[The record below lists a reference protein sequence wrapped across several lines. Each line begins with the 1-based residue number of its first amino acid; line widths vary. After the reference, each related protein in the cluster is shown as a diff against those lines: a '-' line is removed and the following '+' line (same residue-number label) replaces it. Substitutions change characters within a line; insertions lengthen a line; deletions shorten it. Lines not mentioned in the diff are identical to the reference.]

1 MTSKRNFLLTRSRF
15 LDARDGSGKPLDIDR
30 IKAEILLVLL
40 AGADTT
46 GTAFQ
51 SLMCMLLTNPTI
63 YSKLMDE
70 IDGATRAGHLS
81 AMPQFDEVT
90 QHCPYYVA
98 CVKET
103 LRVWPSVPSNF
114 PRLVDKNG
122 MELFGKFAP
131 EGTEIACNSW
141 VVQRD
146 PSIYGDDAL
155 EFRPERWLDKEE
167 KVAEYN
173 RYNMSFGYG
182 ARICLGMNIALMELY
197 KGPLQV
203 SITGEAV
210 VLILIFVYQ
219 LLRTFRPEML
229 NSKKPAKFV
238 VSAGVAHWEN
248 LWLKIEPRADVV

>member
-1 MTSKRNFLLTRSRF
+1 MTSQTNVLLTRSRF
-15 LDARDGSGKPLDIDR
+15 LDARDGSGEPLDIAW
-30 IKAEILLVLL
+30 IKAEILLVLI

-51 SLMCMLLTNPTI
+51 GLMCMVLNDSAV

-98 CVKET
+98 CIKET
-103 LRVWPSVPSNF
+103 LRVWPSAPADF
-114 PRLVDKNG
+114 PRLVGEGG
-122 MELFGKFAP
+122 MDLFGKFAP
-131 EGTEIACNSW
+131 EGTEIACNTW

-146 PSIYGDDAL
+146 SNIYGEDAM
-155 EFRPERWLDKEE
+155 EFRPERWLDNEE
-167 KVAEYN
+167 KVTEYS

-182 ARICLGMNIALMELY
+182 SRVCLGMNIALMELY

-203 SITGEAV
+203 GMRENV
-210 VLILIFVYQ
+210 VVLVLILVSQ
-219 LLRTFRPEML
+219 LLRTFRPQLLKTE
-229 NSKKPAKFV
+229 KPAKFV
-238 VSAGVAHWEN
+238 VLGGVAHWED
-248 LWLKIEPRADVV
+248 LWLKIENRAGVV

>member
-1 MTSKRNFLLTRSRF
+1 MTSQRNLSLTRSRF
-15 LDARDGSGKPLDIDR
+15 LDARDGSGKPLDIAS

-51 SLMCMLLTNPTI
+51 GLMYLVLTDSTI

-81 AMPQFDEVT
+81 AMPQFDEVS

-103 LRVWPSVPSNF
+103 LRLWPWASNNL
-114 PRLVDKNG
+114 PRIVGKDGIN
-122 MELFGKFAP
+122 LFGKYAP
-131 EGTEIACNSW
+131 EGTEVACNPW
-141 VVQRD
+141 IVHRD
-146 PSIYGDDAL
+146 SNIYGEDAQ

-167 KVAEYN
+167 TIMEYN
-173 RYNMSFGYG
+173 RYNMAFGYG
-182 ARICLGMNIALMELY
+182 SRSCLGQNVALMELY

-203 SITGEAV
+203 SMTGNIFA
-210 VLILIFVYQ
+210 LILIFVYQ
-219 LLRTFRPEML
+219 LFRTFRLELL
-229 NSKKPAKFV
+229 NTEKPTKYV
-238 VSAGVAHWEN
+238 VQGGLARWED
-248 LWLKIEPRADVV
+248 LWLKIENRAAVV

>member
-1 MTSKRNFLLTRSRF
+1 MTSQTNVLLTRSRF
-15 LDARDGSGKPLDIDR
+15 LDARDGSGDPLDIAW
-30 IKAEILLVLL
+30 IKAEILLVLV

-51 SLMCMLLTNPTI
+51 GLMCMVLNNSAI
-63 YSKLMDE
+63 YSRLMDE

-103 LRVWPSVPSNF
+103 LRVWPSAPHIF
-114 PRLVDKNG
+114 PRLVGKGG
-122 MELFGKFAP
+122 MDLFGKFAP

-141 VVQRD
+141 VVQHD
-146 PSIYGDDAL
+146 SNIYGEDAM

-167 KVAEYN
+167 KVMEYN
-173 RYNMSFGYG
+173 KYNMSFGYG
-182 ARICLGMNIALMELY
+182 SRVCLGMNIALMELY

-203 SITGEAV
+203 GMRGNV
-210 VLILIFVYQ
+210 VLLVLILV
-219 LLRTFRPEML
+219 L
-229 NSKKPAKFV
+229 
-238 VSAGVAHWEN
+238 SAPPDFQATIVENREASQIRGQWRCGPLGGCVAE
-248 LWLKIEPRADVV
+248 D